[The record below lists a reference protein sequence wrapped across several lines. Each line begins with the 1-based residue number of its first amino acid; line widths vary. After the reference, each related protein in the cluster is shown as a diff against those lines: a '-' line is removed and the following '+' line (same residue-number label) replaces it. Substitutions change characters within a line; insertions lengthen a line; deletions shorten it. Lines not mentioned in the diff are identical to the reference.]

1 MNIYVLSIITISVLF
16 IPVSFASTENIEF
29 SKASDGTSVY
39 LFVQIIHRDSDGN
52 LLGFIQSDRMTFLD
66 ADLLNYYV
74 NQKGMART
82 VMGPDPNGPHF
93 EIFGEKYTITQEIKN
108 ITASTLFVIE
118 WETDESS
125 ERIQKV
131 AARFGHEGLMLSPGD
146 TVATVWNFAKFVV

>member
-1 MNIYVLSIITISVLF
+1 MIIYVLSIIAISILF

-52 LLGFIQSDRMTFLD
+52 LLAFIQSDRMTFLNP
-66 ADLLNYYV
+66 DLLNWYV
-74 NQKGMART
+74 NQKGMAKT

-93 EIFGEKYTITQEIKN
+93 EIFGEKYTITQPIKN

-118 WETDESS
+118 WDTEEG